1 MGCIAA
7 QHEHSL
13 TGVTPDEQRGEL
25 AAHSRSL
32 RNNIISLAV
41 FFALV
46 VALLFAVPGLRSAGD
61 HISDANIGW
70 VLLAIVLELLSCA
83 GYVVLFDLVF
93 GELGS
98 RLTTR
103 LALAELAVN
112 SVVSAGGLGGI
123 ALGAWILRT
132 RGVPGESI
140 ARRSVLI
147 FMLTSAVNVAA
158 VVLIGVSMWLGLLPG
173 STNTL
178 LTLLPAALAL
188 AAIVAV
194 LAIASLAGRL
204 ASRERFSRG
213 RVGIALEALC
223 AGVKEALQLIRRGDT
238 RLLGAVAYWLFDNLV
253 LYACLAAFG
262 HAPSVWV
269 VGMAY
274 LVGMLANSLPVP
286 GGLVAV
292 EGGLVGM
299 LVLFD
304 ARPASLVLAAVVIY
318 RAISLWIPAAIGSLA
333 FLSVRREIGKPLPRP
348 IAP

>member
-7 QHEHSL
+7 RQEQPL
-13 TGVTPDEQRGEL
+13 AGVTPDEQRGEM

-32 RNNIISLAV
+32 RNHIIGLAV
-41 FFALV
+41 FFVLV
-46 VALLFAVPGLRSAGD
+46 AALLFAVPDLRSATD
-61 HISDANIGW
+61 HISDANVGW
-70 VLLAIVLELLSCA
+70 LLLAILLELLSCA

-93 GELGS
+93 GELGA

-123 ALGAWILRT
+123 ALGAWVLRT
-132 RGVPGESI
+132 RGVSGESI

-147 FMLTSAVNVAA
+147 FVLTSAANVSA
-158 VVLIGVSMWLGLLPG
+158 VVVIGALMWLGLLPG
-173 STNTL
+173 SRDTL
-178 LTLLPAALAL
+178 LTLLPAALTL
-188 AAIVAV
+188 VAIVGV
-194 LAIASLAGRL
+194 VVIASLAGQL

-213 RVGIALEALC
+213 RVGTALEALC
-223 AGVKEALQLIRRGDT
+223 AGVSEALDAIRRGDS
-238 RLLGAVAYWLFDNLV
+238 RLLGALAYWLFDNLV

-292 EGGLVGM
+292 EGGLFGM
-299 LVLFD
+299 LILFG
-304 ARPASLVLAAVVIY
+304 ARPATLVLAAVVLY
-318 RAISLWIPAAIGSLA
+318 RVISLWVPALIGSLS
-333 FLSVRREIGKPLPRP
+333 FLSLRREIGKPLEPAR
-348 IAP
+348 AG

>member
-1 MGCIAA
+1 MGCISARQEQPLA
-7 QHEHSL
+7 
-13 TGVTPDEQRGEL
+13 GVTPDEQRGEM

-41 FFALV
+41 FFVLV
-46 VALLFAVPGLRSAGD
+46 AALLLAVPDLRSAID
-61 HISDANIGW
+61 HISDANVGW
-70 VLLAIVLELLSCA
+70 LLLAILLELLSCA

-93 GELGS
+93 GELGA

-123 ALGAWILRT
+123 ALGAWVLRT
-132 RGVPGESI
+132 RGVSGESI

-147 FMLTSAVNVAA
+147 FVLTSAVNVSA
-158 VVLIGVSMWLGLLPG
+158 VVLIGLLMWLGLLPG
-173 STNTL
+173 SRDTL

-188 AAIVAV
+188 VAIVGV
-194 LAIASLAGRL
+194 VAIASLAGQL

-213 RVGIALEALC
+213 RVGVALEALC
-223 AGVKEALQLIRRGDT
+223 AGVSEALDVIRRRDT
-238 RLLGAVAYWLFDNLV
+238 RLLGSVAYWLFDNLV

-292 EGGLVGM
+292 EGGLFGM
-299 LVLFD
+299 LILFG
-304 ARPASLVLAAVVIY
+304 ARPATLVLAAVVLY
-318 RAISLWIPAAIGSLA
+318 RVISLWLPALIGSLS
-333 FLSVRREIGKPLPRP
+333 FLSLRREIGKPLEPAR
-348 IAP
+348 AG

>member
-1 MGCIAA
+1 MGRIAA
-7 QHEHSL
+7 QQEQPPA
-13 TGVTPDEQRGEL
+13 GVTPDEQRGAM

-41 FFALV
+41 FFVLV
-46 VALLFAVPGLRSAGD
+46 AALLFAVPDLRSAAD
-61 HISDANIGW
+61 HISDADVGW
-70 VLLAIVLELLSCA
+70 LLLAILLEILSCI

-93 GELGS
+93 GELGA

-132 RGVPGESI
+132 RGVSGESI

-147 FMLTSAVNVAA
+147 YVLTSAVNVGA
-158 VVLIGVSMWLGLLPG
+158 VVLIGAPMWLGLLPG
-173 STNTL
+173 SRNTL

-188 AAIVAV
+188 AAIIGV
-194 LAIASLAGRL
+194 LVIASLAGQL

-213 RVGIALEALC
+213 RAGIALEALC
-223 AGVKEALQLIRRGDT
+223 AGVSEALAVIRRGDS

-253 LYACLAAFG
+253 LYASLAAFG

-292 EGGLVGM
+292 EGGLFGM
-299 LVLFD
+299 LVLFG
-304 ARPASLVLAAVVIY
+304 AHPATQVLAAVVIY
-318 RAISLWIPAAIGSLA
+318 RAISLWLPALIGSLA
-333 FLSVRREIGKPLPRP
+333 FLSVRREIGKRLAPPL
-348 IAP
+348 AG

>member
-1 MGCIAA
+1 MGSIAA
-7 QHEHSL
+7 QQEQPL
-13 TGVTPDEQRGEL
+13 AGVTPDEQRGEM

-46 VALLFAVPGLRSAGD
+46 AALLFAVPDLRSAID
-61 HISDANIGW
+61 HISDANVGW
-70 VLLAIVLELLSCA
+70 LLLAILLELLSCA

-93 GELGS
+93 GELGA

-123 ALGAWILRT
+123 ALGAWVLRT
-132 RGVPGESI
+132 RGVSGESI

-147 FMLTSAVNVAA
+147 FVLTSAANVSA
-158 VVLIGVSMWLGLLPG
+158 VVVIGALMWLGLLPG
-173 STNTL
+173 SRDTL
-178 LTLLPAALAL
+178 LTLLPAALTL
-188 AAIVAV
+188 VAIVGV
-194 LAIASLAGRL
+194 VVIASLAGQL

-213 RVGIALEALC
+213 RVGTALEALC
-223 AGVKEALQLIRRGDT
+223 AGVSEALDAIRRGDS
-238 RLLGAVAYWLFDNLV
+238 RLLGALAYWLFDNLV

-292 EGGLVGM
+292 EGGLFGM
-299 LVLFD
+299 LILFG
-304 ARPASLVLAAVVIY
+304 ARPATLVLAAVVLY
-318 RAISLWIPAAIGSLA
+318 RVISLWVPALIGSLS
-333 FLSVRREIGKPLPRP
+333 FLSLRREIGKPLEPAR
-348 IAP
+348 AG

>member
-7 QHEHSL
+7 QQEQPL
-13 TGVTPDEQRGEL
+13 AGVTPDERRDEM

-41 FFALV
+41 FFVLV
-46 VALLFAVPGLRSAGD
+46 AALLSAVPGLRSAID
-61 HISDANIGW
+61 HISDANVGW
-70 VLLAIVLELLSCA
+70 LALAILFEILSCV

-93 GELGS
+93 GELGA

-123 ALGAWILRT
+123 ALGAWVLRT
-132 RGVPGESI
+132 RGVSGESI

-147 FMLTSAVNVAA
+147 FVLTSAANVAA
-158 VVLIGVSMWLGLLPG
+158 VVLIGMAMWLGLLPG
-173 STNTL
+173 SRDAL

-188 AAIVAV
+188 SAIVGV
-194 LAIASLAGRL
+194 LVIASLAGEL

-223 AGVKEALQLIRRGDT
+223 AGVSQALAAIRRGDS
-238 RLLGAVAYWLFDNLV
+238 RLLGALAYWLFDNLV
-253 LYACLAAFG
+253 LYACLAAFA

-292 EGGLVGM
+292 EGGLFGM
-299 LVLFD
+299 LILFG
-304 ARPASLVLAAVVIY
+304 ARPATLVLAAVVLY
-318 RAISLWIPAAIGSLA
+318 RVISLWVPALIGSLS
-333 FLSVRREIGKPLPRP
+333 FLSLRREIGKPLEPAR
-348 IAP
+348 AG